1 MPSEKYIKFE
11 NQILHY
17 FWFENTS
24 NRTYYVMLHG
34 WGLESKVWIDIGKYI
49 HEQKKT
55 NVILLDLPGFGQN
68 SKLKHKYS
76 FFEYCEIV
84 EKIIN
89 KICGNDVEIVL
100 IGHSFGGKISSV
112 LAYRKQINIKKIIL
126 IDSAAFKDN
135 SFKTQ
140 IIKLFSK
147 IIPKQIKD
155 IYLIRKI
162 TQQLRT
168 SDYDEINDENK
179 KFLFV
184 STIEADITEI
194 LKKIPIEV
202 NIIWGEDDG
211 ITPLHLAIKIQQL
224 VNTKNLFIIR
234 KAKHLPFLENKAEFL
249 KYLNQIL

>member
-17 FWFENTS
+17 FLFENGS
-24 NRTYYVMLHG
+24 NRIYYVMLHG

-55 NVILLDLPGFGQN
+55 NVILLDLPGFGES
-68 SKLKHKYS
+68 SKLKNKYS
-76 FFEYCEIV
+76 FFEYCEMV

-89 KICGNDVEIVL
+89 KICVSNVEIVL

-112 LAYRKQINIKKIIL
+112 LAYRKQFNIKKIIL
-126 IDSAAFKDN
+126 IDSAAFTDN

-155 IYLIRKI
+155 IFFLRKI
-162 TQQLRT
+162 TQKLRT
-168 SDYDEINDENK
+168 SDYNQINDENK
-179 KFLFV
+179 KFLFL
-184 STIEADITEI
+184 STIETDISEI
-194 LKKIPIEV
+194 LKKIPTEV
-202 NIIWGEDDG
+202 NIIWGEDDE
-211 ITPLHLAIKIQQL
+211 ITPLPQAIKLQQL

-234 KAKHLPFLENKAEFL
+234 NAKHLPFLENKNEFL
-249 KYLNQIL
+249 QYLNQIL

>member
-17 FWFENTS
+17 YLFENSS

-49 HEQKKT
+49 YDISSS
-55 NVILLDLPGFGQN
+55 NVILLDLPGFGQS

-76 FFEYCEIV
+76 FYAYCEMI

-89 KICGNDVEIVL
+89 KVCNTKAEIIL

-112 LAYRKQINIKKIIL
+112 VASRKQLNIKKIIL

-140 IIKLFSK
+140 IIKLFST
-147 IIPKQIKD
+147 IMPKQIKE
-155 IYLIRKI
+155 ISIVKKI
-162 TQQLRT
+162 TQKFRT
-168 SDYDEINDENK
+168 SDYNEINDENI
-179 KFLFV
+179 KFLFL
-184 STIEADITEI
+184 STIETDISEI
-194 LKKIPIEV
+194 LKKIQTKID
-202 NIIWGEDDG
+202 IIWGENDE
-211 ITPLHLAIKIQQL
+211 ITPLSQGIKIQQL
-224 VNTKNLFIIR
+224 VNAKNLFII
-234 KAKHLPFLENKAEFL
+234 KNAKHLPFLENKDEFL
-249 KYLNQIL
+249 KALNQIL